1 MRKHAHRGLRPP
13 AALPSREAPREKAL
27 GFLRKG
33 AFAPL
38 RAAAGR
44 VWSSAAPPI
53 AALAVSILAFLV
65 AGRSV
70 PEIVETNLPT
80 PLVTVAE
87 DPIRLAHPTFAID
100 DRYVVTATR
109 SGQSAT
115 FFPDARLKIQLHTE
129 GRSRLLAV
137 REEGSRFPRLQLV
150 PHLGWIDLGRLL
162 PTEARK
168 VASVRAILGGR
179 FAFIS
184 PNVPKSDAT
193 LRIAVDG
200 ESSPEAIVAV
210 RSLRY
215 RFVETRPVGARES
228 IARLL
233 FFPTRGWVTPL
244 AASLAFGGFLA
255 GWLSLRAGKPG
266 RGVAALASSV
276 LLLHATLLP
285 PLMGGDETSHSATV
299 ESALIPHE
307 DAAMFYPGSLSA
319 TASALEIERVQYRSD
334 ERLPLES
341 PSRRDILRKTLH
353 DELLD
358 EARLKG
364 TPPPTGLVIQAETR
378 APAYY
383 AIVTA
388 LSRPL
393 ERSRIIDRL
402 AAYRLVGV
410 VLVALLSGL
419 ACWTVIAVGAGRWI
433 AIAAGMVL
441 TLPYSVAVVASTSN
455 YSPAIGFGLLGA
467 AGVVAGVAGTSAR
480 GRLTALGVG
489 FAAFVVG
496 IPFWSDFALGLG
508 ILLSLLP
515 LLLATSISQQGRDGP
530 GRASL
535 FASGAVLL
543 SGITAAA
550 VGRPILERVVAD
562 LPRAQ
567 AAFAAIFRSDIQAR
581 LPYAGAPLVLLLA
594 GLVYIRQVSKGPKA
608 RAKALARRTTAL
620 LVLLVVGGAIALPW
634 TGVSYGYVQAPRT
647 EQLSHFLRSLLS
659 NAFSWDQDLLGW
671 KLWWGVFGWADT
683 YSSPAVY
690 AFARWGLSLLV
701 VLSPVLVL
709 PYARR
714 RPQRAALLL
723 AISCFALIAVG
734 VSFLIRLT
742 GAVFP
747 YGRFFLP
754 FFPLVALPLLAM
766 MQAPGRLRKLQAIF
780 SVAVLFHIWVAVY
793 TLGTRYYFGK

>member
-13 AALPSREAPREKAL
+13 AALPKRETPREKSL
-27 GFLRKG
+27 GFLREG
-33 AFAPL
+33 AFARP
-38 RAAAGR
+38 RASAGR
-44 VWSSAAPPI
+44 GWNSAAPPI
-53 AALAVSILAFLV
+53 AALAVSILAFV
-65 AGRSV
+65 FSGRSV
-70 PEIVETNLPT
+70 PEVVETNLPT

-109 SGQSAT
+109 SGDSAT
-115 FFPDARLKIQLHTE
+115 SFLDARLKVQLHTE
-129 GRSRLLAV
+129 GRSRLLSV
-137 REEGSRFPRLQLV
+137 RADGSRFPQIQLV
-150 PHLGWIDLGRLL
+150 PHLGWIDIGRVP

-168 VASVRAILGGR
+168 AVSVRAILGGR
-179 FAFIS
+179 FGFIS
-184 PNVPKSDAT
+184 PNVPKSDAM
-193 LRIAVDG
+193 LRIAVG
-200 ESSPEAIVAV
+200 AKSSAEAIVAV

-215 RFVETRPVGARES
+215 RLVETRPVGARES

-233 FFPTRGWVTPL
+233 FFPTCGWISPVAACL
-244 AASLAFGGFLA
+244 ALAGLLA
-255 GWLSLRAGKPG
+255 GWLFLCAGKPG
-266 RGVAALASSV
+266 RGAAALASSV

-299 ESALIPHE
+299 ESSLIPHE
-307 DAAMFYPGSLSA
+307 DATKFYPGSLSEA
-319 TASALEIERVQYRSD
+319 ALALEIERVQYRSD

-341 PSRRDILRKTLH
+341 PSNRDTLRMTLRN
-353 DELLD
+353 ELLE

-364 TPPPTGLVIQAETR
+364 APPPTGYIIQAETR

-383 AIVTA
+383 AVVTA

-410 VLVALLSGL
+410 VLVALLAGL
-419 ACWTVIAVGAGRWI
+419 AAWTGLASGGGPWI
-433 AIAAGMVL
+433 ALAAGL
-441 TLPYSVAVVASTSN
+441 LLLLPYSVAVVASTSN

-467 AGVVAGVAGTSAR
+467 AGVVAGVAGTSIR
-480 GRLTALGVG
+480 GRLVALGVG

-515 LLLATSISQQGRDGP
+515 LLIATAISQQGRNGP
-530 GRASL
+530 GRPSL
-535 FASGAVLL
+535 FASGVVLL
-543 SGITAAA
+543 GGITVAAA
-550 VGRPILERVVAD
+550 GRPILERVIAG

-567 AAFAAIFRSDIQAR
+567 AAFDAIFRSDIQAR

-608 RAKALARRTTAL
+608 RAKALARRATAL
-620 LVLLVVGGAIALPW
+620 LALLVVGGAIALPW

-683 YSSPAVY
+683 YSSPLVY
-690 AFARWGLSLLV
+690 ALARWGVSLIIIA
-701 VLSPVLVL
+701 SPLLVL

-723 AISCFALIAVG
+723 AVSCFALVAVA
-734 VSFLIRLT
+734 VSFLIRLN
-742 GAVFP
+742 GSVFP

-780 SVAVLFHIWVAVY
+780 SVAVLFHIWVAVH

>member
-13 AALPSREAPREKAL
+13 AALPKREAFREKAL
-27 GFLRKG
+27 GFLRKD

-44 VWSSAAPPI
+44 VWNSGGPPVAAFVI
-53 AALAVSILAFLV
+53 AILAFLV

-70 PEIVETNLPT
+70 PAVVETNLPT
-80 PLVTVAE
+80 PPVTVAE
-87 DPIRLAHPTFAID
+87 DPIRLAHPTFATD
-100 DRYVVTATR
+100 DRYVVTVTR
-109 SGQSAT
+109 SGHSANSL
-115 FFPDARLKIQLHTE
+115 PDARLRIQLHTE
-129 GRSRLLAV
+129 GRSRLLFV
-137 REEGSRFPRLQLV
+137 REEGSLFPRIQLV
-150 PHLGWIDLGRLL
+150 PHLGWIDLGRLP
-162 PTEARK
+162 PTESRK
-168 VASVRAILGGR
+168 VVSVRAILGGR

-184 PNVPKSDAT
+184 PNVPKSDAM
-193 LRIAVDG
+193 LGIAAGG

-210 RSLRY
+210 RPLRY
-215 RFVETRPVGARES
+215 RLVETRLVGARES
-228 IARLL
+228 IARFL
-233 FFPTRGWVTPL
+233 FFPTCGWVSFL
-244 AASLAFGGFLA
+244 AAGLAFVGLLV
-255 GWLSLRAGKPG
+255 GWRGLHLGQSGRA
-266 RGVAALASSV
+266 AAILASSA
-276 LLLHATLLP
+276 LLLHAALLP

-299 ESALIPHE
+299 ETGLIPHE
-307 DAAMFYPGSLSA
+307 DLPLFYPGSLST
-319 TASALEIERVQYRSD
+319 TASALEFERVQYRSD

-341 PSRRDILRKTLH
+341 PSSRDTLREVYRN
-353 DELLD
+353 DLLN

-364 TPPPTGLVIQAETR
+364 TPPLGGFVIQAETR

-383 AIVTA
+383 AVVTA

-393 ERSRIIDRL
+393 ERSLVIDRL

-410 VLVALLSGL
+410 LLVALLSGL

-441 TLPYSVAVVASTSN
+441 LLPYSVAVVASTSN

-489 FAAFVVG
+489 FAVFVVG

-515 LLLATSISQQGRDGP
+515 LLLAAAVSRQGRDGP
-530 GRASL
+530 GQASL
-535 FASGAVLL
+535 FASGVVLL
-543 SGITAAA
+543 GGMAAAA

-683 YSSPAVY
+683 YSSPLVY
-690 AFARWGLSLLV
+690 ALARWGVSLLV
-701 VLSPVLVL
+701 IASPLLVL

-734 VSFLIRLT
+734 VSFLIRLN
-742 GAVFP
+742 GFVFP
-747 YGRFFLP
+747 YGRYFLP

-766 MQAPGRLRKLQAIF
+766 MQAPGRLRKLQALF
-780 SVAVLFHIWVAVY
+780 GAAVLFHIWVAVY

>member
-1 MRKHAHRGLRPP
+1 
-13 AALPSREAPREKAL
+13 
-27 GFLRKG
+27 
-33 AFAPL
+33 
-38 RAAAGR
+38 
-44 VWSSAAPPI
+44 VWSSGVPPV
-53 AALAVSILAFLV
+53 AALVLAILAFV
-65 AGRSV
+65 FSGRSV
-70 PEIVETNLPT
+70 PEVVETNLPT
-80 PLVTVAE
+80 PLVTIAE
-87 DPIRLAHPTFAID
+87 DPIRLAHPTFATD

-109 SGQSAT
+109 SGDSAT
-115 FFPDARLKIQLHTE
+115 SFPDARLKVQLHTE
-129 GRSRLLAV
+129 GRSRLLFV
-137 REEGSRFPRLQLV
+137 REEGSRFPRIQLV
-150 PHLGWIDLGRLL
+150 PHLGWIDLGRL
-162 PTEARK
+162 PATESRK
-168 VASVRAILGGR
+168 VVSVRAILGGR

-193 LRIAVDG
+193 LRITVGA
-200 ESSPEAIVAV
+200 ESSAEAIVAV

-233 FFPTRGWVTPL
+233 FFPTCGWVTPL
-244 AASLAFGGFLA
+244 EASLALGGFLA
-255 GWLSLRAGKPG
+255 GWLFLRAGKPG
-266 RGVAALASSV
+266 RGVAALAFSV
-276 LLLHATLLP
+276 PLLHAALLP

-307 DAAMFYPGSLSA
+307 DAVMFYPGSLSA

-334 ERLPLES
+334 ERLPLDS
-341 PSRRDILRKTLH
+341 PSRRDTLRKTLRN
-353 DELLD
+353 ELLE

-364 TPPPTGLVIQAETR
+364 TPPPTGYVIQAETR

-393 ERSRIIDRL
+393 ERSAIIDRL
-402 AAYRLVGV
+402 AVYRLVGV

-419 ACWTVIAVGAGRWI
+419 ACWTVFAVGAGPWI
-433 AIAAGMVL
+433 ALAAGL
-441 TLPYSVAVVASTSN
+441 SLLLPYSVAVVASTSN

-467 AGVVAGVAGTSAR
+467 VGVVAGVAGTSAR
-480 GRLTALGVG
+480 GRLAALVVG

-515 LLLATSISQQGRDGP
+515 LLLATAVSQQGRDGP

-535 FASGAVLL
+535 FASGVVLL
-543 SGITAAA
+543 GGMAAAA
-550 VGRPILERVVAD
+550 VGRPILERVIAGR
-562 LPRAQ
+562 PREQMAL
-567 AAFAAIFRSDIQAR
+567 AAIFRSDIQAR

-594 GLVYIRQVSKGPKA
+594 GLVYIRLVSRGPKA
-608 RAKALARRTTAL
+608 RARALALRTSAL
-620 LVLLVVGGAIALPW
+620 LALVVVGGAIVLPW

-647 EQLSHFLRSLLS
+647 EQLSRFLRSLLS

-671 KLWWGVFGWADT
+671 KLWWGVFGWVDT
-683 YSSPAVY
+683 YSSPLVY
-690 AFARWGLSLLV
+690 ALARWGVSLLV
-701 VLSPVLVL
+701 IASPMLVL

-766 MQAPGRLRKLQAIF
+766 MQAPGRLRKLQALF
-780 SVAVLFHIWVAVY
+780 GAAVLFHIWVAVY